1 MKNIQVIDDAI
12 NCTYDVFSISDDFFF
27 EIFPHGQDVE
37 FVEDFFERVGE
48 IRALKILNKLWENRQ
63 NKKALE
69 GIHGTLFYG
78 LKEEKAPFYPSKRE
92 AEMVVVI
99 PE

>member
-12 NCTYDVFSISDDFFF
+12 NCTFDIYSISDDLFI
-27 EIFPHGQDVE
+27 EIFPQEQDVE

-48 IRALKILNKLWENRQ
+48 IRAQEILNKLWENWQ
-63 NKKALE
+63 DKKNLE

-78 LKEEKAPFYPSKRE
+78 LKEEKSSFYPTKKE